1 MGIITK
7 YKVKAKNIRRLKS
20 YIELKKKKETEIKKL
35 KECQTQY

>member
-20 YIELKKKKETEIKKL
+20 YIQLKQKKETEIKKL